1 MHLEDQEKKLTKLSG
16 RKLRSD
22 PYLHPNKH
30 SPYNLHGWFSYRYV
44 VLILAKDVTSNLPK
58 FPQQKFG
65 QTQEQILNL
74 SKIQSISNMGNYP
87 QRDNTYKLN
96 HTCAMTYGNIRGK
109 VRSKP

>member
-1 MHLEDQEKKLTKLSG
+1 MSYKANFSHRDEMHLEDQEKKLTKLSG

-44 VLILAKDVTSNLPK
+44 VLILAKNVTSNLPK

-74 SKIQSISNMGNYP
+74 SKISIH
-87 QRDNTYKLN
+87 K
-96 HTCAMTYGNIRGK
+96 
-109 VRSKP
+109 